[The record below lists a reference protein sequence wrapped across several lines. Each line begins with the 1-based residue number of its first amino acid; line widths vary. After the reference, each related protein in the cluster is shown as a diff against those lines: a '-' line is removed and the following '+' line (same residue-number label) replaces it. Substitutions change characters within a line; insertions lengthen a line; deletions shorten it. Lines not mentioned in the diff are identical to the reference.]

1 MISKSTDNQNS
12 RSVIY
17 FIYTLLCLGAFQD
30 CNVDS
35 DLYQI
40 TCNTTEDSQKTLTEN
55 PSEKLK
61 VLAPPARVR
70 DVREG
75 PRSQSLA
82 VTLVPRADSVS
93 VKCSHPGSPTSKSS
107 DGLARIEALL

>member
-1 MISKSTDNQNS
+1 MHLI
-12 RSVIY
+12 
-17 FIYTLLCLGAFQD
+17 FQD

-82 VTLVPRADSVS
+82 VTLVPRADSAKELHS
-93 VKCSHPGSPTSKSS
+93 
-107 DGLARIEALL
+107 EALGAHSRGSFPEALEGGAPGTLNQSQAASGERRAASERARD